1 MSVRRETIILEME
14 DRSSRTALGAVGPL
28 QALNAE
34 LAALDGRATT
44 ASRRFTSMT
53 QRADKL
59 AGSMGN
65 ANTALGRTSTTLDA
79 MGSVGLVRF
88 GKQADTAAASIDRFS
103 GRAALLGTA
112 IAAIGPAAFP
122 IAASAVP
129 ALVSLTA
136 GLGAAAG
143 AAGVLMLAFNGV
155 GDAVTAV
162 SDYRLAPTA
171 ENLAKVQ
178 QAMEDLGPAGASFV
192 MAIDEATPALQDL
205 QRTAREGIFPGW
217 ERGLDEFMTQLPSVR
232 DFVADLSSTVGELG
246 EASADALV
254 NDADWQEF
262 FALIGTDGPS
272 ALEDFGRATGNVVA
286 GAANLAEAL
295 SELTGNRDGLVEN
308 ARAFR
313 EWAAN
318 LENTEGFQEFA
329 DFARESG
336 PQVADFLASTGSAM
350 LSMAEAAAPWGQVA
364 LPALTAF
371 ADVVDVIAGSPLGPP
386 LFAAAAAMLVF
397 NKASAL
403 MGPSLERAK
412 TSLTGLGASLRQTGA
427 DLTSMS
433 SGWSSASKSTTRDA
447 AAMTAATGRLKSNLA
462 SVGEHARSAGPGIA
476 AFGFMASGAADSMG
490 LSNTALLAM
499 AGAMA
504 GPWGAAAGAAI
515 GLAIDF
521 AKANDEVEQSVTDA
535 SSAVASADFTEIG
548 SQFRTANES
557 LDQFKKDAESFKE
570 VDWDFQDLFDVR
582 SAKNWVEGIFGES
595 DLEELQKKMATTR
608 TEFSNLVDAGSKL
621 GEAFDIDVGGTQ
633 AQKLTALQELATAA
647 GPAMSA
653 LGITF
658 EDLGNAAARG
668 DGSLDNLVGRITEWQ
683 ATADSTAGRTE
694 AVGAALENLG
704 RDALGAAHSA
714 DQLSTALQ
722 ALISPEQDLIAAQD
736 AMSSTLNGL
745 KDQVDGTNKSL
756 LGTSDAAIK
765 NRDAIS
771 QGVTAITNL
780 SAAQAAAG
788 ESSLTV
794 ATTMDQQRAALIRQG
809 EAAGLSRKQVENLI
823 NQMGLTPDVIR
834 TAFVAAGIEGVDAKT
849 QALLHRYNA
858 LPPRV
863 QTDIKTNGI
872 PKSEADIS
880 RLQKKYG
887 LTPPQVR
894 TLASLRDNASG
905 PIAAVI
911 AALRAA
917 DGQSATTTITT
928 RRITEIQTISI
939 GQQTRPDRRV
949 TPDAIGG
956 FHVNGARAF
965 ADGGYGM
972 DGRYYSRQ
980 PQIIPGGANILWGE
994 KETGWEAY
1002 ISGKPSERE
1011 RNLEILG
1018 MAADRLGAAVIPA
1031 AIGQITAYANGG
1043 SRGNSGRRATRRDP
1057 VAAALWQSG
1066 HRTPKADLIAGMT
1079 VRQLT
1084 RLGRSFDDISE
1095 KRLKRFGRGLERAS
1109 EVQEKQTD
1117 RARDRFEKV
1126 RDRRNEIG
1134 SSIASGLR
1142 GDLWADNGGSAFSKQ
1157 FASGSIGAVNA
1168 QLRREASQGKQ
1179 FERDIAT
1186 LKKKG
1191 LNGAALQEIIAS
1203 GDADRARMYASASRS
1218 DVQTYERLYNA
1229 RQSATAAAGRAGGA
1243 ALTPEFNALRAEYQK
1258 QSRELT
1264 QIRKLLAAS
1273 EREEKK
1279 RHDDAQKS
1287 RKDNG
1292 AGPAAR
1298 KGARNR

>member
-14 DRSSRTALGAVGPL
+14 DRASRPALGAVGPL

-59 AGSMGN
+59 TGSMGN
-65 ANTALGRTSTTLDA
+65 ANAALGRTSTTLDA

-88 GKQADTAAASIDRFS
+88 GRQADSAAASLDRFS

-112 IAAIGPAAFP
+112 IAAIGPSAFP
-122 IAASAVP
+122 IAAAAVP

-192 MAIDEATPALQDL
+192 MAIDRATPALQDL

-217 ERGLDEFMTQLPSVR
+217 ESGLDEVMTQLPGVR
-232 DFVADLSSTVGELG
+232 NFVADLSSTVGGLG
-246 EASADALV
+246 EASAHALV

-262 FALIGTDGPS
+262 FDLIGTDGPS

-318 LENTEGFQEFA
+318 LENTEGFQDFA

-336 PQVADFLASTGSAM
+336 PQVAEFLASTGSAM
-350 LSMAEAAAPWGQVA
+350 LSMAEAAAPWGQVV
-364 LPALTAF
+364 LPTLTAF
-371 ADVVDVIAGSPLGPP
+371 ADVVDVVAGSPLGPP
-386 LFAAAAAMLVF
+386 LFAATAAMLAF

-403 MGPSLERAK
+403 MGPNLDRAK
-412 TSLTGLGASLRQTGA
+412 SSLTGIGASLRQTGA
-427 DLTSMS
+427 DLMTMS
-433 SGWSSASKSTTRDA
+433 SGWSSASKSTARDA

-476 AFGFMASGAADSMG
+476 AFGFMASGAADDMG
-490 LSNTALLAM
+490 LSNTALLTM

-521 AKANDEVEQSVTDA
+521 AKANDEVEKSVTDA
-535 SSAVASADFTEIG
+535 ATAVASANFGEIG
-548 SQFRTANES
+548 SQMQTAGEAVR
-557 LDQFKKDAESFKE
+557 QFKADVASVSDGD
-570 VDWDFQDLFDVR
+570 VDWDLGAYMKG
-582 SAKNWVEGIFGES
+582 SKNWVEGLFGKS
-595 DLEELQKKMATTR
+595 DLEELQERLAKTR
-608 TEFSNLVDAGSKL
+608 TEFSDLVDAGAKL
-621 GEAFDIDVGGTQ
+621 GEEFDIDVGGTQ
-633 AQKLTALQELATAA
+633 AQKLTALQDLATKAQ
-647 GPAMSA
+647 PAMSA

-668 DGSLDNLVGRITEWQ
+668 DGSLDVMVGRISAWQ
-683 ATADSTAGRTE
+683 SVADSTAGRTE
-694 AVGAALENLG
+694 AVGDAIANLG
-704 RDALGAAHSA
+704 KDALGTAASA
-714 DQLSTALQ
+714 DTLAAALQ
-722 ALISPEQDLIAAQD
+722 GLISPEQDLIAAQD

-745 KDQVDGTNKSL
+745 KDKVDATNKSL
-756 LGTSDAAIK
+756 LGSSDAAIK
-765 NRDAIS
+765 NRAAIS
-771 QGVTAITNL
+771 AGVTDINNL
-780 SAAQAAAG
+780 AAAQAAAG

-794 ATTMDQQRAALIRQG
+794 ASTMNTQRQALINAGQ
-809 EAAGLSRKQVENLI
+809 AAGLSRRQVEALV
-823 NQMGLTPDVIR
+823 NQMGLTPDVVR
-834 TAFVAAGIEGVDAKT
+834 TAFEAAGIEGVSAKT
-849 QALLHRYNA
+849 QALAARFNA
-858 LPPRV
+858 LPKRLR
-863 QTDIKTNGI
+863 TDIATNGI
-872 PKSEADIS
+872 PKSEADIQ
-880 RLQKKYG
+880 RLTAKYN
-887 LTPPQVR
+887 LTPRQVR

-905 PIAAVI
+905 PIAAVV
-911 AALRAA
+911 AALNAA
-917 DGQSATTTITT
+917 DGKTATTTITT
-928 RRITEIQTISI
+928 VMRTVEQTA
-939 GQQTRPDRRV
+939 
-949 TPDAIGG
+949 AINRERANGG
-956 FHVNGARAF
+956 FQENGRLAF

-972 DGRYYSRQ
+972 DGRYYSRT

-1011 RNLEILG
+1011 RNLQILA
-1018 MAADRLGAAVIPA
+1018 MAAERLGAAVTPF
-1031 AIGQITAYANGG
+1031 ANGG
-1043 SRGNSGRRATRRDP
+1043 SVGAAAGRRRRDP
-1057 VAAALWQSG
+1057 AAAALWQSG
-1066 HRTPKADLIAGMT
+1066 HRDPKAALIAGMT
-1079 VRQLT
+1079 VKQLA

-1095 KRLKRFGRGLERAS
+1095 KRLKRFGRGLERAADL
-1109 EVQEKQTD
+1109 QEKQTD
-1117 RARDRFEKV
+1117 RARDRFEDV
-1126 RDRRNEIG
+1126 RDRRRDIG
-1134 SSIASGLR
+1134 SGITEGLR
-1142 GDLWADNGGSAFSKQ
+1142 GDLWSDNGGSAFGKQ
-1157 FASGSIGAVNA
+1157 FAAGSIGAVNA
-1168 QLRREASQGKQ
+1168 QLRQETAQGNQ
-1179 FERDIAT
+1179 FRKDIAT
-1186 LKKKG
+1186 LQKKG

-1229 RQSATAAAGRAGGA
+1229 RQKATAAAGSAGGV
-1243 ALTPEFNALRAEYQK
+1243 ALTPGFNALRAEYQK

-1264 QIRKLLAAS
+1264 QIRKLLAAG
-1273 EREEKK
+1273 EREENR
-1279 RHDDAQKS
+1279 RHNEAQKS
-1287 RKDNG
+1287 REDNG

>member
-1 MSVRRETIILEME
+1 VSVRKETIILEME
-14 DRSSRTALGAVGPL
+14 DRASRPALGAVGPL

-59 AGSMGN
+59 TGSMGN
-65 ANTALGRTSTTLDA
+65 ANAALGRTSTTLDA

-88 GKQADTAAASIDRFS
+88 GRQADSAAASLDRFS

-122 IAASAVP
+122 IAAAAVP

-192 MAIDEATPALQDL
+192 MAIDRATPALQDL

-217 ERGLDEFMTQLPSVR
+217 ESGLDELMTQLPGVR
-232 DFVADLSSTVGELG
+232 NFVADLSSTVGGLG
-246 EASADALV
+246 EASAHALV

-262 FALIGTDGPS
+262 FDLIGTDGPS

-318 LENTEGFQEFA
+318 LENTEGFQDFA
-329 DFARESG
+329 AFARESG

-350 LSMAEAAAPWGQVA
+350 LSMAEAAAPWGQVV

-403 MGPSLERAK
+403 MGPSLDRAK
-412 TSLTGLGASLRQTGA
+412 TSLTGLGASLRQTSA
-427 DLTSMS
+427 DLRTMS
-433 SGWSSASKSTTRDA
+433 GGWSSASKATARDA
-447 AAMTAATGRLKSNLA
+447 AAMTAATGRLRSNLA

-476 AFGFMASGAADSMG
+476 AFGFMASGAADDMG
-490 LSNTALLAM
+490 LSNTALLTM

-521 AKANDEVEQSVTDA
+521 AKANDEVEKSVTDA
-535 SSAVASADFTEIG
+535 ATAVASANFGEIG
-548 SQFRTANES
+548 SQMQTAGEAVR
-557 LDQFKKDAESFKE
+557 QFKADVASVSDGD
-570 VDWDFQDLFDVR
+570 VDWDLGAYMKG
-582 SAKNWVEGIFGES
+582 SKNWVEGLFGKS
-595 DLEELQKKMATTR
+595 DLEELQERLAKTR
-608 TEFSNLVDAGSKL
+608 TEFSDLVDAGAKL
-621 GEAFDIDVGGTQ
+621 GEEFDIDVGGTQ
-633 AQKLTALQELATAA
+633 AQKLTALQDLATKAQ
-647 GPAMSA
+647 PAMSA

-668 DGSLDNLVGRITEWQ
+668 DGSLDVMVGRISAWQ
-683 ATADSTAGRTE
+683 SVADSTAGRTE
-694 AVGAALENLG
+694 AVGDAIANLG
-704 RDALGAAHSA
+704 KDALGTAASA
-714 DQLSTALQ
+714 DTLAAALQ
-722 ALISPEQDLIAAQD
+722 GLISPEQDLIAAQD

-745 KDQVDGTNKSL
+745 KDKVDGTNKSL
-756 LGTSDAAIK
+756 LGSSDAAIK
-765 NRDAIS
+765 NRAAIS
-771 QGVTAITNL
+771 AGVTDINNL
-780 SAAQAAAG
+780 AAAQAAAG

-794 ATTMDQQRAALIRQG
+794 ASTMNAQRQALINAGQ
-809 EAAGLSRKQVENLI
+809 AAGLSRRQVEALV
-823 NQMGLTPDVIR
+823 NQMGLTPDVVR
-834 TAFVAAGIEGVDAKT
+834 TAFEAAGIEGVNART
-849 QALLHRYNA
+849 QALAARFNA
-858 LPPRV
+858 LPKRLR
-863 QTDIKTNGI
+863 TDIATNGI
-872 PKSEADIS
+872 PKSEADIQ
-880 RLQKKYG
+880 RLTAKYN
-887 LTPPQVR
+887 LTPRQVR

-905 PIAAVI
+905 PIAAVV
-911 AALRAA
+911 AALNAA
-917 DGQSATTTITT
+917 DGKTATTTITT
-928 RRITEIQTISI
+928 VMRTVEQTA
-939 GQQTRPDRRV
+939 
-949 TPDAIGG
+949 AINRERANGG
-956 FHVNGARAF
+956 FQENGRLAF

-972 DGRYYSRQ
+972 DGRYYSRT

-1011 RNLEILG
+1011 RNLQILA
-1018 MAADRLGAAVIPA
+1018 MAADRLGAAVTPF
-1031 AIGQITAYANGG
+1031 ANGG
-1043 SRGNSGRRATRRDP
+1043 SVGAAARRRRRDP

-1066 HRTPKADLIAGMT
+1066 HRDPKAALIAGMT
-1079 VRQLT
+1079 VKQLA

-1095 KRLKRFGRGLERAS
+1095 KRLKRFSRGLDRAADL
-1109 EVQEKQTD
+1109 QEKQTD
-1117 RARDRFEKV
+1117 RARDRFEDV
-1126 RDRRNEIG
+1126 RDRRRDIG
-1134 SSIASGLR
+1134 SGITEGLR
-1142 GDLWADNGGSAFSKQ
+1142 GDLWADNGGSAFGKQ
-1157 FASGSIGAVNA
+1157 FAAGSIGAVNA
-1168 QLRREASQGKQ
+1168 QLRQETTQGNQ
-1179 FERDIAT
+1179 FRKDIAT
-1186 LKKKG
+1186 LQKKG

-1229 RQSATAAAGRAGGA
+1229 RQKATAAAGSAGGV
-1243 ALTPEFNALRAEYQK
+1243 ALTPEFAALRAEYQK

-1264 QIRKLLAAS
+1264 QIRKLLAAG
-1273 EREEKK
+1273 EREENR
-1279 RHDDAQKS
+1279 RHNEAQKS

>member
-1 MSVRRETIILEME
+1 MSVRKETIILEME
-14 DRSSRTALGAVGPL
+14 DRASRPALGAVGPL

-59 AGSMGN
+59 TGSMGN
-65 ANTALGRTSTTLDA
+65 ANAALGRTSTTLDA

-88 GKQADTAAASIDRFS
+88 GRQADSAAASLDRFS

-112 IAAIGPAAFP
+112 IAAIGPSAFP
-122 IAASAVP
+122 IAAAAVP

-192 MAIDEATPALQDL
+192 MAIDRATPALQDL

-217 ERGLDEFMTQLPSVR
+217 ESGLDEVMTQLPGVR
-232 DFVADLSSTVGELG
+232 NFVADLSSTVGGLG
-246 EASADALV
+246 EASAHALV

-262 FALIGTDGPS
+262 FDLIGTDGPS

-318 LENTEGFQEFA
+318 LENTEGFQDFA

-336 PQVADFLASTGSAM
+336 PQVAEFLASTGSAM
-350 LSMAEAAAPWGQVA
+350 LSMAEAAAPWGQVV
-364 LPALTAF
+364 LPTLTAF
-371 ADVVDVIAGSPLGPP
+371 ADVVDVVAGSPLGPP
-386 LFAAAAAMLVF
+386 LFAATAAMLAF

-403 MGPSLERAK
+403 MGPNLDRAK
-412 TSLTGLGASLRQTGA
+412 SSLTGIGASLRQTGA
-427 DLTSMS
+427 DLMTMS
-433 SGWSSASKSTTRDA
+433 SGWSSASKSTARDA

-476 AFGFMASGAADSMG
+476 AFGFMASGAADDMG
-490 LSNTALLAM
+490 LSNTALLTM

-521 AKANDEVEQSVTDA
+521 AKANDEVEKSVTDA
-535 SSAVASADFTEIG
+535 ATAVASANFGEIG
-548 SQFRTANES
+548 SQMQTAGEAVR
-557 LDQFKKDAESFKE
+557 QFKADVASVSDGD
-570 VDWDFQDLFDVR
+570 VDWDLGAYMKG
-582 SAKNWVEGIFGES
+582 SKNWVEGLFGKS
-595 DLEELQKKMATTR
+595 DLEELQERLAKTR
-608 TEFSNLVDAGSKL
+608 TEFSDLVDAGAKL
-621 GEAFDIDVGGTQ
+621 GEEFDIDVGGTQ
-633 AQKLTALQELATAA
+633 AQKLTALQDLATKAQ
-647 GPAMSA
+647 PAMSA

-668 DGSLDNLVGRITEWQ
+668 DGSLDVMVGRISAWQ
-683 ATADSTAGRTE
+683 SVADSTAGRTE
-694 AVGAALENLG
+694 AVGDAIANLG
-704 RDALGAAHSA
+704 KDALGTAASA
-714 DQLSTALQ
+714 DTLAAALQ
-722 ALISPEQDLIAAQD
+722 GLISPEQDLIAAQD

-745 KDQVDGTNKSL
+745 KDKVDATNKSL
-756 LGTSDAAIK
+756 LGSSDAAIK
-765 NRDAIS
+765 NRAAIS
-771 QGVTAITNL
+771 AGVTDINNL
-780 SAAQAAAG
+780 AAAQAAAG

-794 ATTMDQQRAALIRQG
+794 ASTMNTQRQALINAGQ
-809 EAAGLSRKQVENLI
+809 AAGLSRRQVEALV
-823 NQMGLTPDVIR
+823 NQMGLTPDVVR
-834 TAFVAAGIEGVDAKT
+834 TAFEAAGIEGVSAKT
-849 QALLHRYNA
+849 QALAARFNA
-858 LPPRV
+858 LPKRLR
-863 QTDIKTNGI
+863 TDIATNGI
-872 PKSEADIS
+872 PKSEADIQ
-880 RLQKKYG
+880 RLTAKYN
-887 LTPPQVR
+887 LTPRQVR

-905 PIAAVI
+905 PIAAVV
-911 AALRAA
+911 AALNAA
-917 DGQSATTTITT
+917 DGKTATTTITT
-928 RRITEIQTISI
+928 VMRTVEQTA
-939 GQQTRPDRRV
+939 
-949 TPDAIGG
+949 AINRERANGG
-956 FHVNGARAF
+956 FQENGRLAF

-972 DGRYYSRQ
+972 DGRYYSRT

-1011 RNLEILG
+1011 RNLQILA
-1018 MAADRLGAAVIPA
+1018 MAAERLGAAVTPF
-1031 AIGQITAYANGG
+1031 ANGG
-1043 SRGNSGRRATRRDP
+1043 SVGAAAGRRRRDP
-1057 VAAALWQSG
+1057 AAAALWQSG
-1066 HRTPKADLIAGMT
+1066 HRDPKAALIAGMT
-1079 VRQLT
+1079 VKQLA

-1095 KRLKRFGRGLERAS
+1095 KRLKRFGRGLERAADL
-1109 EVQEKQTD
+1109 QEKQTD
-1117 RARDRFEKV
+1117 RARDRFEDV
-1126 RDRRNEIG
+1126 RDRRRDIG
-1134 SSIASGLR
+1134 SGITEGLR
-1142 GDLWADNGGSAFSKQ
+1142 GDLWSDNGGSAFGKQ
-1157 FASGSIGAVNA
+1157 FAAGSIGAVNA
-1168 QLRREASQGKQ
+1168 QLRQETAQGNQ
-1179 FERDIAT
+1179 FRKDIAT
-1186 LKKKG
+1186 LQKKG

-1229 RQSATAAAGRAGGA
+1229 RQKATAAAGSAGGV
-1243 ALTPEFNALRAEYQK
+1243 ALTPGFNALRAEYQK

-1264 QIRKLLAAS
+1264 QIRKLLAAG
-1273 EREEKK
+1273 EREENR
-1279 RHDDAQKS
+1279 RHNEAQKS
-1287 RKDNG
+1287 REDNG

>member
-1 MSVRRETIILEME
+1 
-14 DRSSRTALGAVGPL
+14 
-28 QALNAE
+28 
-34 LAALDGRATT
+34 
-44 ASRRFTSMT
+44 
-53 QRADKL
+53 
-59 AGSMGN
+59 
-65 ANTALGRTSTTLDA
+65 
-79 MGSVGLVRF
+79 
-88 GKQADTAAASIDRFS
+88 
-103 GRAALLGTA
+103 
-112 IAAIGPAAFP
+112 
-122 IAASAVP
+122 
-129 ALVSLTA
+129 
-136 GLGAAAG
+136 
-143 AAGVLMLAFNGV
+143 MLAFNGI

-192 MAIDEATPALQDL
+192 MAIDRATPALQDL

-217 ERGLDEFMTQLPSVR
+217 ESGLDELMTQLPGVR
-232 DFVADLSSTVGELG
+232 NFVADLSSTVGGLG
-246 EASADALV
+246 EASAHALV

-262 FALIGTDGPS
+262 FDLIGTDGPS

-313 EWAAN
+313 EWAAD
-318 LENTEGFQEFA
+318 LENTEGFQDFA
-329 DFARESG
+329 AFARESG

-403 MGPSLERAK
+403 MGPSLDRAK
-412 TSLTGLGASLRQTGA
+412 TSLTGLGASLRQTSA
-427 DLTSMS
+427 DLRTMS
-433 SGWSSASKSTTRDA
+433 GGWSSASKATARDA
-447 AAMTAATGRLKSNLA
+447 AAMTAATGRLKGNLA
-462 SVGEHARSAGPGIA
+462 SIGEHARTAGPGLA

-490 LSNTALLAM
+490 LSNTALLTM

-515 GLAIDF
+515 GLAVDF
-521 AKANDEVEQSVTDA
+521 AKANDEVEKSVSDA
-535 SSAVASADFTEIG
+535 SSAVASANFTDIG
-548 SQFRTANES
+548 SQFKTANES
-557 LDQFKKDAESFKE
+557 LKQFKEDAESFE
-570 VDWDFQDLFDVR
+570 EIDWDFGDLTDVR
-582 SAKNWVEGIFGES
+582 SLKNSIEGIFGKS
-595 DLEELQKKMATTR
+595 DLEELQEKMAKTR
-608 TEFSNLVDAGSKL
+608 TEFSNLVDAGIKL
-621 GEAFDIDVGGTQ
+621 GEEFDVDVGGTQ
-633 AQKLTALQELATAA
+633 AQKLTALQELATRAQ
-647 GPAMSA
+647 PAMSA

-668 DGSLDNLVGRITEWQ
+668 DGSLDVLVGKIAEWQ
-683 ATADSTAGRTE
+683 AVADSAAGRT
-694 AVGAALENLG
+694 AAFG
-704 RDALGAAHSA
+704 DALA
-714 DQLSTALQ
+714 DMSLDALSTAESASQVAAAFSAILDPAQ
-722 ALISPEQDLIAAQD
+722 GLIGAQD
-736 AMSSTLNGL
+736 AMSSALNGL
-745 KDQVDGTNKSL
+745 EGQLNATNKSL
-756 LGTSDAAIK
+756 MGNSDAAIQ
-765 NRDAIS
+765 NRAAIS
-771 QGVTAITNL
+771 AGVDGIQNL
-780 SAAQAAAG
+780 NAAQAEAG
-788 ESSLTV
+788 VSTIEM
-794 ATTMDQQRAALIRQG
+794 ATTLSQNRQALIDQG
-809 EAAGLSRKQVENLI
+809 VAAGLSRGQVERLV
-823 NQMGLTPDVIR
+823 NQMGLTPDVVR
-834 TAFVAAGIEGVDAKT
+834 TAFQAAGIEEVDAKT
-849 QALLHRYNA
+849 ARLTNRFLA
-858 LPPRV
+858 LPTDL

-872 PKSEADIS
+872 PKSEADIT
-880 RLQKKYG
+880 RLKKKYD
-887 LTPPQVR
+887 LTPGEVR
-894 TLASLRDNASG
+894 TLARLMDQASG

-917 DGQSATTTITT
+917 DGQSATTTIVT

-939 GQQTRPDRRV
+939 GQQTRTDRRV
-949 TPDAIGG
+949 MPGSTSANGG
-956 FHVNGARAF
+956 LYRNGVKAF

-972 DGRYYSRQ
+972 DGKYYARQ

-1011 RNLEILG
+1011 RNLDILA
-1018 MAADRLGAAVIPA
+1018 MAADRLGAAVTPF
-1031 AIGQITAYANGG
+1031 ANGG
-1043 SRGNSGRRATRRDP
+1043 VVGRRRRDP

-1066 HRTPKADLIAGMT
+1066 HRDPKAALIAGMT
-1079 VRQLT
+1079 VKQLV

-1109 EVQEKQTD
+1109 DLQEKQTD
-1117 RARDRFEKV
+1117 RARGRFEDV
-1126 RDRRNEIG
+1126 RDRRRDIG
-1134 SSIASGLR
+1134 SGITEGLR
-1142 GDLWADNGGSAFSKQ
+1142 GDLWADNGGSAFGKQ
-1157 FASGSIGAVNA
+1157 FAAGSIGAVNA
-1168 QLRREASQGKQ
+1168 QLRQETTQGNQ
-1179 FERDIAT
+1179 FRKDIAT
-1186 LKKKG
+1186 LQKKG

-1229 RQSATAAAGRAGGA
+1229 RQKATAAAGSAGGV
-1243 ALTPEFNALRAEYQK
+1243 ALTPEFAALRAEYQK

-1264 QIRKLLAAS
+1264 SIRKLLAAG
-1273 EREEKK
+1273 EREENR
-1279 RHDDAQKS
+1279 RHNEAQKS